1 MSLLSCKSTEE
12 ALKQIGFNSGV
23 INKDL
28 DEHWETISEGIQTLL
43 RTTSYKQPYEKVREL
58 TRGKIVTKEIYN
70 KFIDEI
76 NVSENIKEKLKKL
89 SPRTYIGYS
98 NKFEKLIK

>member
-1 MSLLSCKSTEE
+1 VFTN
-12 ALKQIGFNSGV
+12 F
-23 INKDL
+23 
-28 DEHWETISEGIQTLL
+28 
-43 RTTSYKQPYEKVREL
+43 KQPYEKLREL
-58 TRGKIVTKEIYN
+58 TRGKTVTKEIYN

-76 NVSENIKEKLKKL
+76 EVPKTIKEKLKKL